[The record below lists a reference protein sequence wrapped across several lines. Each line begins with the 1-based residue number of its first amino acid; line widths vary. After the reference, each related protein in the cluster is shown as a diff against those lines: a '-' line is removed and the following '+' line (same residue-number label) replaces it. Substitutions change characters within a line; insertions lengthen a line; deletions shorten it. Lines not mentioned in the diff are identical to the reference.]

1 MVQYLL
7 TRVRVLLYAVVLA
20 GKKKKKVLQIKCS
33 ICSYRSRFR
42 FLRRKREQFPFL
54 CFDRLPFGL
63 VRFLLLWGFHLRGLF
78 LRCWFIFDDLSGF
91 LLRRQTRALRDD
103 CATPRNLRAHK
114 NCASHC

>member
-1 MVQYLL
+1 MQLL
-7 TRVRVLLYAVVLA
+7 
-20 GKKKKKVLQIKCS
+20 LQIKCS